1 MCIPVLRVSGPPR
14 KVILRLLLLLR
25 SASTVLL
32 LLLALLLVLL
42 LLRIT
47 SSTKTV
53 ATTPTCTCTS
63 TTAST
68 YATIILP
75 TGHISTTII
84 VRLSPIE
91 LPPPATPPPPTPWR
105 GGWTM
110 GWDGGATQ
118 HVFTVFQGTHTI
130 MPRYATWVLGSIVW
144 VMSVQ
149 RKTQWQKAGNEWHW
163 PLHRP
168 LLPCEKQ
175 GGNVMECATLWHFPP
190 TLQSNTG
197 FNVIYEGSHA
207 FTMFCSCIIVQ
218 NSVWD
223 TNSIGKP
230 VRPTGSRPSR

>member
-32 LLLALLLVLL
+32 LLLVLLLVLL
-42 LLRIT
+42 LLGIT

-53 ATTPTCTCTS
+53 STTPTCTS
-63 TTAST
+63 KTAST

-84 VRLSPIE
+84 VRLSLIE

-118 HVFTVFQGTHTI
+118 HLFTVFQVV
-130 MPRYATWVLGSIVW
+130 PWRYLYYYATTCHVSFGLNCLSD
-144 VMSVQ
+144 
-149 RKTQWQKAGNEWHW
+149 
-163 PLHRP
+163 
-168 LLPCEKQ
+168 
-175 GGNVMECATLWHFPP
+175 ECST
-190 TLQSNTG
+190 
-197 FNVIYEGSHA
+197 
-207 FTMFCSCIIVQ
+207 Q
-218 NSVWD
+218 NSVAKGW
-223 TNSIGKP
+223 
-230 VRPTGSRPSR
+230 